1 MRASDRAYRT
11 LLDEIQSGR
20 LAPGAVLGEVE
31 QAARLGVSRTP
42 LREALGRLAADG
54 LVVQQSP
61 RVTVV
66 SDSTP
71 ATSASSSRCAARS
84 RRPPPALP
92 RSGGMPR
99 PSRRSPT
106 SSPRAPSTAQPRAD
120 AYYRLIARF
129 DAALDGAVANDY
141 LTAALRSVRTHL
153 VRVRRLARDNPGR
166 LAASVAEHRLI
177 ASAIAARDADLA
189 AHATHVHLHN
199 ALASILGS
207 LAEHAEG
214 VPSRPSGLAR
224 PNPPGSSMTVF
235 ASRPRLPQRESR
247 CRARSSSRGR
257 SPRSRPTRWRSTRMS
272 ST

>member
-20 LAPGAVLGEVE
+20 LAPGSVLGEVE

-66 SDSTP
+66 SDLD
-71 ATSASSSRCAARS
+71 AGDILELFEVRRALEEAAARLAAD
-84 RRPPPALP
+84 RGDP
-92 RSGGMPR
+92 RTFAELAEAFAAASLDGAAA
-99 PSRRSPT
+99 T
-106 SSPRAPSTAQPRAD
+106 D
-120 AYYRLIARF
+120 DYYAVIERF
-129 DAALDGAVANDY
+129 DAALDGAVRNDY

-166 LAASVAEHRLI
+166 LAASVAEHGLI

-199 ALASILGS
+199 ALHSILDS
-207 LAEHAEG
+207 LGADDRHEQGA
-214 VPSRPSGLAR
+214 A
-224 PNPPGSSMTVF
+224 
-235 ASRPRLPQRESR
+235 
-247 CRARSSSRGR
+247 
-257 SPRSRPTRWRSTRMS
+257 
-272 ST
+272 